1 MAHQVRAGPTGPTG
15 GSRRR
20 RPVGEP
26 PPLPATSAARRRS
39 LVAAFLVL
47 ATGGFASFGRGF
59 ATGPGLWLLIVVR
72 WGTVVALIVWKRWRH
87 LAVFVGSVALV
98 SVAVQRVVHTAE
110 IAGVSRGP
118 AFAAASLAVTFA
130 GVVYGPVPAGR
141 RRWFAKIVSAA
152 ICLVVAVVSI
162 LDQGEHTRRAR
173 RGVRDR
179 VHDPHR
185 RVRRPGAERGVPRD
199 VPVRADRAHRC

>member
-1 MAHQVRAGPTGPTG
+1 M
-15 GSRRR
+15 
-20 RPVGEP
+20 
-26 PPLPATSAARRRS
+26 
-39 LVAAFLVL
+39 L

-162 LDQGEHTRRAR
+162 LIRANTPGELVVGFVIGFTIPIVGFGVLAPNAVFPVTYRSGRTAHIDVDGPRGAAIETALREQLGLDVADVSPRFRRRHRVPRRA
-173 RGVRDR
+173 
-179 VHDPHR
+179 
-185 RVRRPGAERGVPRD
+185 PGLHAR
-199 VPVRADRAHRC
+199 